1 MNYSMTLLII
11 GYKMSKEIENF
22 NSNFND
28 EILDIAFVLKKQNLS
43 AGKSKGKYYTLL
55 VSAIAYKNIITN
67 EIIENENLL
76 IVKEIEDTN
85 HYFQI
90 FRNKTIVRLKVRKE
104 KDSSGL
110 YMRFLLEDIIDT
122 NYKDNDLNIIL
133 EKYSKP
139 VYYKYE
145 ELGDFELDKSI
156 NMFNKNIEWDNNNI
170 SISFENIDEEVNK
183 KSADIIKKIFA
194 NKKDIDKKLKDNIS
208 ENMLEDANSW
218 NDDAEKPHINKEDF
232 TKLIALTSIT
242 ISEDIITFWFDDGD
256 IFWGHS
262 IVVES
267 DYDFNFAEPYIIG

>member
-1 MNYSMTLLII
+1 
-11 GYKMSKEIENF
+11 MSKEIENF
-22 NSNFND
+22 NSNFDD
-28 EILDIAFVLKKQNLS
+28 EILDIVFVLKKQNLS

-76 IVKEIEDTN
+76 IVKEIEDTK

-110 YMRFLLEDIIDT
+110 YIRFLLEDIIDT

-133 EKYSKP
+133 EEYSKP
-139 VYYKYE
+139 VYYKDE

-183 KSADIIKKIFA
+183 KSVDIIKKIFA
-194 NKKDIDKKLKDNIS
+194 NKKDIDKKLKEYIT
-208 ENMLEDANSW
+208 ENMLEDANNW

-232 TKLIALTSIT
+232 SKLIALTSIT
-242 ISEDIITFWFDDGD
+242 ICEDIITFWFDDGD
-256 IFWGHS
+256 IFSGHV
-262 IVVES
+262 IAVDS